1 MKKIGILGGGVWG
14 SALAKLL
21 SNHKILIYARD
32 EKIIESINNKKL
44 NPKLKST
51 AFNENVKA
59 TLEIEKLQNA
69 DYLFVALPV
78 QNIGD
83 VLKQY
88 STKNEDQQIVIGS
101 KGIEIG
107 SKLFVKDLVKK
118 LIKTKKINIL
128 SGPCFSHEVAQNLPT
143 AVTLAAENKKIFD
156 EINSLFKNKN
166 FRLYFTN
173 DFIGCQLGGALK
185 NIYAIASGITNA
197 LNLGENAKSALI
209 TRSFVEMTR
218 LGNALGADPKTLFG
232 LSGLGDLMLTCNS
245 LKSRNTYFGYII
257 GSQQKTSIEDH
268 LKSQQTTEGYY
279 TVKAVYEIANEKNI
293 EMPIMTSIYNI
304 LHKGASIE
312 NEINFLLSRS
322 PKDEF
327 E

>member
-118 LIKTKKINIL
+118 LIKTKSINIL

-232 LSGLGDLMLTCNS
+232 LSGLGDIMLTCNS

-304 LHKGASIE
+304 LHKGASIK

>member
-32 EKIIESINNKKL
+32 EKIVESINNKKL

>member
-1 MKKIGILGGGVWG
+1 MKKIGIIGGGVWG

-32 EKIIESINNKKL
+32 EKIIESINNKRL

-59 TLEIEKLQNA
+59 TLEIAKLQNA

-78 QNIGD
+78 QNIGE

-88 STKNEDQQIVIGS
+88 RLKNKDQQIVIGS
-101 KGIEIG
+101 KGIAIG

-118 LIKTKKINIL
+118 LVKTKNINIL

-143 AVTLAAENKKIFD
+143 AVTLASENKKVFE

-185 NIYAIASGITNA
+185 NIYAIASGISNA
-197 LNLGENAKSALI
+197 LNLGENAKNALI

-218 LGNALGADPKTLFG
+218 LANALGANPQTLFG

-279 TVKAVYEIANEKNI
+279 TVKAVYEIANEKNV
-293 EMPIMTSIYNI
+293 EMPIMTSVYNI

>member
-1 MKKIGILGGGVWG
+1 MKKIGIIGGGVWG

-32 EKIIESINNKKL
+32 EKIIESINNKGL

-59 TLEIEKLQNA
+59 TLEIAKLQNA

-78 QNIGD
+78 QNISE

-88 STKNEDQQIVIGS
+88 RLKNKDQQIVIGS
-101 KGIEIG
+101 KGIAIG

-118 LIKTKKINIL
+118 LVKTKNINIL

-143 AVTLAAENKKIFD
+143 AVTLASENKKVFE

-185 NIYAIASGITNA
+185 NIYAIASGISNA
-197 LNLGENAKSALI
+197 LNLGENAKNALI

-218 LGNALGADPKTLFG
+218 LANALGANPQTLFG

-293 EMPIMTSIYNI
+293 EMPIMTSVYNI